1 MLSQWAS
8 PHLSRFSVLLAGRHT
23 HSLSPPRHQK
33 PQRTPSGG
41 KACTS
46 AFPEQVEVGGRDG
59 IAGRG
64 GGRPQGPG
72 RNSVSCEVCSEEGRE
87 TAEKEV
93 RTIGVWKV
101 EVQREDTLEVGR
113 FSAVLSK
120 GRGTD
125 WQVALGS
132 SLSSALN
139 RLSE

>member
-1 MLSQWAS
+1 M
-8 PHLSRFSVLLAGRHT
+8 
-23 HSLSPPRHQK
+23 
-33 PQRTPSGG
+33 
-41 KACTS
+41 
-46 AFPEQVEVGGRDG
+46 
-59 IAGRG
+59 
-64 GGRPQGPG
+64 
-72 RNSVSCEVCSEEGRE
+72 
-87 TAEKEV
+87 
-93 RTIGVWKV
+93 